1 MNLLV
6 TDLNTVVRQVDHN
19 TMKFPGQICKKKKER
34 NESEL
39 GLKQEEKKTR
49 KKEREKHGLNI
60 LIC

>member
-39 GLKQEEKKTR
+39 GLKQEEKKKQER
-49 KKEREKHGLNI
+49 RKERNMG
-60 LIC
+60 